1 MVQVEQLIRIPFLQG
16 LPASTLRALAEAASE
31 LTLRPGDF
39 IVHQHDQAQHVFFLG
54 AGVVQIFIHFQGVD
68 DLLVGTLRQP
78 GSLIGWSVFRKPYRY
93 TASVRCEEP
102 SRLVRVPR
110 EVLDELIH
118 HEPRL
123 GYLLLRRAA
132 AALADRL
139 EQTRGLL
146 VRTPEVSPPPE
157 LRPGG
162 GNNEILCSASSKLPV
177 L

>member
-1 MVQVEQLIRIPFLQG
+1 MVHVEQLVRIPFLQG
-16 LPASTLRALAEAASE
+16 LAAGTLRRLAEAASE
-31 LTLRPGDF
+31 LTMQRGDY

-54 AGVVQIFIHFQGVD
+54 AGVVQIFIRFQGVD

-78 GSLIGWSVFRKPYRY
+78 GALIGWSVFRKPYRY

-102 SRLVRVPR
+102 CRVVRIPR

-118 HEPRL
+118 DEPRL
-123 GYLLLRRAA
+123 GYLLLRRVA

-146 VRTPEVSPPPE
+146 VRTPGVSPTA
-157 LRPGG
+157 G
-162 GNNEILCSASSKLPV
+162 A
-177 L
+177 

>member
-16 LPASTLRALAEAASE
+16 LPASTLRVLAETASE
-31 LTLRPGDF
+31 LTLQRGDY
-39 IVHQHDQAQHVFFLG
+39 IVHQHHQAQHVFFLG
-54 AGVVQIFIHFQGVD
+54 AGVVQIFIRFRGVD
-68 DLLVGTLRQP
+68 DLMVGTLRQP
-78 GSLIGWSVFRKPYRY
+78 GALIGWSVFRKPYRY

-102 SRLVRVPR
+102 CRVVRIPR
-110 EVLDELIH
+110 EVLDELVH

-146 VRTPEVSPPPE
+146 VRTPGVS
-157 LRPGG
+157 
-162 GNNEILCSASSKLPV
+162 GNARA
-177 L
+177 